1 MKKTVKRTNVRKYAR
16 PAASR
21 GSAMVGWY
29 TNLGLMWRV
38 ALPFVFIACSFAI
51 GVGAIFSNRT
61 ASGDAHEKEDVT
73 TIVFVEADV
82 PPPST
87 ESDGTCS
94 SKKRDAIWT
103 EAESL
108 ISSYWKRAVR

>member
-1 MKKTVKRTNVRKYAR
+1 MKKMVKRTNVRKYAR

-21 GSAMVGWY
+21 SSAMVGWY

-73 TIVFVEADV
+73 TIVFVEADI
-82 PPPST
+82 PAANS
-87 ESDGTCS
+87 EADGACS
-94 SKKRDAIWT
+94 AAKRDAIWT
-103 EAESL
+103 EA
-108 ISSYWKRAVR
+108 